1 MYVSIEIERG
11 KEIEID
17 DTAEEGNC
25 TNAASIREQRGS
37 NIPVAIAQVYHRE
50 ITPPSDWHR
59 VSDHYP
65 TSGNKMRR

>member
-17 DTAEEGNC
+17 DTAEEEGNC

-37 NIPVAIAQVYHRE
+37 NTPVAIAQVYHR
-50 ITPPSDWHR
+50 
-59 VSDHYP
+59 
-65 TSGNKMRR
+65 

>member
-25 TNAASIREQRGS
+25 INAASIREQRGS
-37 NIPVAIAQVYHRE
+37 NTPVAIAQVYHRE
-50 ITPPSDWHR
+50 ITPT
-59 VSDHYP
+59 V
-65 TSGNKMRR
+65 